1 MFNFFVVQY
10 QHIDLQIGN
19 EMEEHHQQENI
30 VLMHNQILV
39 TNFKSDVWQAV
50 RRINI
55 SIKMIEKK
63 LLWKRDMKY

>member
-10 QHIDLQIGN
+10 QRIDLQIGN
-19 EMEEHHQQENI
+19 EMEEHHQKENI